1 MKSQNTR
8 FLCLILALGIP
19 TIYGIVQEMPTP
31 TELLECLLFKSMN
44 TSVAD
49 VPGKSIEDFCLNN
62 YALSQ
67 NHGNLQRN
75 ISSEGI
81 RYLKSLFRQVEAE
94 TRMTRN
100 KRQAS
105 STWRVR
111 QEIRTL
117 SATQRSRIFGC
128 LNRLK
133 RDNVSLLHII
143 IHVLFEHNYPF
154 FKQLKSEDNQSD
166 FNFYM

>member
-1 MKSQNTR
+1 MKSQKIR
-8 FLCLILALGIP
+8 LLSLILALNIP
-19 TIYGIVQEMPTP
+19 SIYGIVQEMPTP
-31 TELLECLLFKSMN
+31 TELLECLWFKSMN

-49 VPGKSIEDFCLNN
+49 VPGKSIEDFCLRK
-62 YALSQ
+62 YSLSQ
-67 NHGNLQRN
+67 NHGNTQRN
-75 ISSEGI
+75 ISTGGV

-94 TRMTRN
+94 TRLTRN

-117 SATQRSRIFGC
+117 SATQRNRIFGC

-133 RDNVSLLHII
+133 RDNVSLLH
-143 IHVLFEHNYPF
+143 
-154 FKQLKSEDNQSD
+154 
-166 FNFYM
+166 